1 MARSERGVRKA
12 PGQSNSKA
20 RPSGWEAEF
29 VGVDSALSGLT
40 PDEQL
45 ALAKAAAAQA
55 EDRFA
60 ASGKILTDTLA
71 ACDPLKIL
79 AAVGVHLLHLQG
91 EGRERATPELRINQ
105 HHLELLQAIALR
117 APPPDQ
123 SDSRVAT
130 SVTTVLAALQ
140 ENAEAFSMRSL
151 KTRLDDPAI
160 VDKRTTLD
168 QVKGDTQMVRGEFH
182 AAQTE
187 RYLRALAERIDARF
201 TAAYGISATALADLQ
216 IGLLSL
222 LEGKINVWRR
232 DVFRVTR
239 EGKPQRSIKAYVAAF
254 EPDREAEVRA
264 RIAAARVPDV
274 HIIPF
279 LVEEA
284 HLKLDEVYRFD
295 LAEARALV
303 PADVTEAA
311 LRKVLD
317 AWSLSFGDLAEH
329 PFDHLHLANPV
340 WTKPFIRLPGDGW
353 LCPSPGTMITFAIG
367 MVEALIDEVPALKS
381 IYEHPVRGRVLEA
394 ELAQVVKSAFKD
406 HQVHT
411 RMKWTSDLNDRGY
424 ETDAFVLIGDTALIF
439 EAKAGRVSPM
449 ARRGGDA
456 RLKTTLTK
464 LMADASE
471 QSARLEE
478 LLTRRREVHVFDS
491 AEGPAMIDS
500 RPIARVIRY
509 NITFNS
515 LGLLAASW
523 PTLVKAGLIAAD
535 APYAPTMSAADL
547 EVVCELLEH
556 PAEIVHYLRRRTE
569 FETNAAYMAD
579 EYDLLAFY
587 IASGF
592 NIGDKEYGSTFLG
605 LYGMSQNLDAW
616 FSRRRPGT
624 KPPPK
629 PRQARTRLWTRMLA
643 TLAER
648 QPRTWLEMSHRLLN
662 IDHDVQATL
671 EQQLPIMRAKILA
684 SKKPDD
690 ILIAKLHNPT
700 IARTNPTVVLVYK
713 ADTRQARDQLIR
725 WAGASFIEE
734 IDAKDCLIVSFNA
747 QQWTDTYGEIGF
759 MVRPDEPDKLTP

>member
-1 MARSERGVRKA
+1 MDRRMRGIEVARSGRGARKV
-12 PGQSNSKA
+12 PGKSKSKA
-20 RPSGWEAEF
+20 GSPGWEADF
-29 VGVDSALSGLT
+29 VSVEGALAGLN

-45 ALAKAAAAQA
+45 ALVKAAAADA

-60 ASGKILTDTLA
+60 ASGKVLTDTLA
-71 ACDPLKIL
+71 ACDPPKIL

-91 EGRERATPELRINQ
+91 EGRERATPRLRIHQ

-117 APPPDQ
+117 APLPDQ
-123 SDSRVAT
+123 SDSRVST

-140 ENAEAFSMRSL
+140 ENAEAFSIRSL

-160 VDKRTTLD
+160 VDKRATLD

-201 TAAYGISATALADLQ
+201 TAAYGVSATALADLQ
-216 IGLLSL
+216 IGLLHL
-222 LEGKINVWRR
+222 LEAKTNTWRR

-239 EGKPQRSIKAYVAAF
+239 EGKPQRAIKAYVAAF
-254 EPDREAEVRA
+254 EPSREVDVRA

-274 HIIPF
+274 HITRF

-284 HLKLDEVYRFD
+284 HLKLDEVYRFGM
-295 LAEARALV
+295 AEARALL

-311 LRKVLD
+311 LRKILD
-317 AWSLSFGDLAEH
+317 AWSLSFGDLANH
-329 PFDHLHLANPV
+329 PFDHLHLGNPV
-340 WTKPFIRLPGDGW
+340 WTKPFIRLPGDTW
-353 LCPSPGTMITFAIG
+353 LCPSPGTMITFAIP
-367 MVEALIDEVPALKS
+367 MVEALIDQIPDLKTA
-381 IYEHPVRGRVLEA
+381 YEAHMRGRVLET
-394 ELAQVVKSAFKD
+394 ELAQVVKTAFKG

-411 RMKWTSDLNDRGY
+411 RMKWRSDLNDRGY

-439 EAKAGRVSPM
+439 EAKAGRVSQM
-449 ARRGGDA
+449 ARRGADA

-491 AEGPAMIDS
+491 AEGPATIDS
-500 RPIARVIRY
+500 RLIGRVIRY
-509 NITFNS
+509 NITFNN

-523 PTLVKAGLIAAD
+523 PNLVKAGLVAAD
-535 APYAPTMSAADL
+535 ASYAPTMSAADL

-569 FETNAAYMAD
+569 FEANANYMAD

-592 NIGDKEYGSTFLG
+592 NIGDKEYGSTYLG
-605 LYGMSQNLDAW
+605 LYGMSQTLDAW

-629 PRQARTRLWTRMLA
+629 PRQARTGLWTRILA
-643 TLAER
+643 TLAAR
-648 QPRTWLEMSHRLLN
+648 QPRLWLEMSHRL
-662 IDHDVQATL
+662 T
-671 EQQLPIMRAKILA
+671 
-684 SKKPDD
+684 
-690 ILIAKLHNPT
+690 T
-700 IARTNPTVVLVYK
+700 
-713 ADTRQARDQLIR
+713 
-725 WAGASFIEE
+725 
-734 IDAKDCLIVSFNA
+734 
-747 QQWTDTYGEIGF
+747 
-759 MVRPDEPDKLTP
+759 